1 MSLLNK
7 TRSSL
12 EDSEHR
18 REVQELAQELEKY
31 RQIVETAGD
40 AVVSVN
46 QHHEVVYMNAAA
58 ERLFGYQRHE
68 ILGGDLAPLI
78 PGEHRQAHR
87 HYLERYLRTGQA
99 RVLGHSAEL
108 TAESK
113 DGARRPISISFSVA
127 HLADGPL
134 FTAIMRDLSAE
145 RSLAQQ
151 VKHSQQLAL
160 VGQTV
165 ATVSHEI
172 RTPLVL
178 IGGFARQLAGK
189 EKSLSPQGRH
199 KLEVI
204 ASEVARLEG
213 LLSELNDLSRP
224 QQYNWREVGLPQV
237 LERVR
242 ELMEPQLQRDGLGLR
257 LELGQGLP
265 PVAADPDRLSQVLIN
280 LIQNAAQASQPGQ
293 EVSLS
298 LEADPLGRAVL
309 VVSDQGSG
317 ISPQHLPQVFNPF
330 FTTKPRGTGLGLPLA
345 RRIME
350 EHGGSLELFSQP
362 GQGTRVRLSLPPLGQ
377 GPVKPLGAA
386 GG

>member
-1 MSLLNK
+1 M
-7 TRSSL
+7 

-18 REVQELAQELEKY
+18 SEVQELAQELEKY

-58 ERLFGYQRHE
+58 ERLFGYQRVE
-68 ILGGDLAPLI
+68 VLGGDLAPLI
-78 PGEHRQAHR
+78 PSEHRQAHR
-87 HYLERYLRTGQA
+87 HYLERYLATGQA

-108 TAESK
+108 MAERK
-113 DGARRPISISFSVA
+113 DGQRLPISISFSVA
-127 HLADGPL
+127 QLADGPL

-151 VKHSQQLAL
+151 VKRSQQLAL

-189 EKSLSPQGRH
+189 EKRLSPQGRH

-204 ASEVARLEG
+204 SAEVARLEG

-224 QQYNWREVGLPQV
+224 QQYNWQEVGLPQV
-237 LERVR
+237 VERVR
-242 ELMEPQLQRDGLGLR
+242 ELMEPQLLRDGLGLR
-257 LELGQGLP
+257 LELAPGLP
-265 PVAADPDRLSQVLIN
+265 QVAADPDRLSQVLIN

-293 EVSLS
+293 EVVLS
-298 LEADPLGRAVL
+298 LESDPQGQAVL
-309 VVSDQGSG
+309 TVSDQGGG
-317 ISPQHLPQVFNPF
+317 IAPQHMAQVFNPF

-350 EHGGSLELFSQP
+350 EHGGGLELFSQS
-362 GQGTRVRLSLPPLGQ
+362 GQGTRVRLVLPPLGQ
-377 GPVKPLGAA
+377 GPEKPPSGGAA
-386 GG
+386 SG